1 VDGIVRD
8 KAWGIL
14 LFLLSLLA
22 MAGYLWWLFLAPEW
36 PILGRSLR
44 DWAVIIPVMLIV
56 YLFLFILLWIGWAM
70 ATTPP
75 PLPTVKRPEE
85 EREEPEKEG

>member
-1 VDGIVRD
+1 VRD

-22 MAGYLWWLFLAPEW
+22 MAGYFWWLFLAPEEW
-36 PILGRSLR
+36 SILGRSLR

-56 YLFLFILLWIGWAM
+56 YFFLFLILWIGWAM

-75 PLPTVKRPEE
+75 ALPMAKKPEE
-85 EREEPEKEG
+85 EGREEPEKEE

>member
-1 VDGIVRD
+1 MESVRD
-8 KAWGIL
+8 KAWGVL

-22 MAGYLWWLFLAPEW
+22 MAGYFWWLFLTPEEW
-36 PILGRSLR
+36 NILGRSLR

-56 YLFLFILLWIGWAM
+56 YFFLFILLWIGWAM

-75 PLPTVKRPEE
+75 PLPMAKKPEE
-85 EREEPEKEG
+85 EREEPKKEE

>member
-1 VDGIVRD
+1 MESVRD

-22 MAGYLWWLFLAPEW
+22 MAGYFWWLFLAPEW
-36 PILGRSLR
+36 NILGRSLR

-56 YLFLFILLWIGWAM
+56 YFFLFILLWIGWAM

-75 PLPTVKRPEE
+75 PLPVAKKPEG
-85 EREEPEKEG
+85 EREEPEKKE

>member
-1 VDGIVRD
+1 VRD

-22 MAGYLWWLFLAPEW
+22 MAGYFWWLFLAPNEW
-36 PILGRSLR
+36 EILGRALR

-75 PLPTVKRPEE
+75 PLPLAKKPEE
-85 EREEPEKEG
+85 ERKEPEKEE